1 MARNSPKRRNPATNP
16 VIIMIEPTPIAV
28 SGSNPGAI
36 FLSQFP
42 TSPGSATLH
51 LLDDEKLEEV
61 PIYYCDISGK
71 NGSPSA

>member
-36 FLSQFP
+36 FLSDSDF
-42 TSPGSATLH
+42 SAAGATLH
-51 LLDDEKLEEV
+51 F
-61 PIYYCDISGK
+61 
-71 NGSPSA
+71 